1 MPIGPVFAWSKED
14 KVTETL
20 KRSKKYF
27 GPALQH
33 QIDALLTPENLAI
46 LVGTLIIWAAS
57 HFIGVGEIIDVA
69 LLLVGAAMLGPA
81 IVDVAENLLKF
92 GKCLDARDEGDLE
105 TAAKAFADAVTQGGI
120 TTVMALLLRRG
131 AKGVQAKAVPGV
143 ARPSVLQVVKP
154 KGRIG
159 LPNVGADPQAGKM
172 WSRLP
177 TVADPALPAGE
188 GLTTWWGQIFYSV
201 QGTLAEQQLVLLHE
215 VVHKFFTPRLGFLR
229 NFRVQL
235 KAAGYTRSVL
245 LKYLEEAM
253 AETYAQLRINGIKG
267 ALTGIRFP
275 VANNYVSISELAAE
289 GQAIGTIV
297 VGVQQFFVS
306 IVLGPPDW
314 TAEISAPTA
323 PAPADPIRIPEVVV
337 KGGYSVTVKPGA
349 SLSAI
354 AMTEYNDYNLWPLI
368 YDLNKAK
375 IGPNPNRV
383 KPGTS
388 LLLLKLTA
396 YRAADIA
403 AARRRAPSWKNMPL

>member
-1 MPIGPVFAWSKED
+1 MPIGPVLAWSKED
-14 KVTETL
+14 KVTETIQ
-20 KRSKKYF
+20 RSKKYF
-27 GPALQH
+27 GPALQ
-33 QIDALLTPENLAI
+33 QQVDALLTPENLAI

-57 HFIGVGEIIDVA
+57 HFVGIGEIVDVA
-69 LLLVGAAMLGPA
+69 LLLVGAVMLGPA

-92 GKCLDARDEGDLE
+92 GKCIEARSEQDLE
-105 TAAKAFADAVTQGGI
+105 TAAKAFADACIQGGI

-159 LPNVGADPQAGKM
+159 LPNVGPDPQAGKM
-172 WSRLP
+172 WSKLP

-201 QGTLAEQQLVLLHE
+201 QGTLTEQQLVLLHE
-215 VVHKFFTPRLGFLR
+215 VVHKFFTPRLGLLR

-235 KAAGYTRSVL
+235 KAAGYTRSVI

-253 AETYAQLRINGIKG
+253 AETYAQLRINGFKG

-289 GQAIGTIV
+289 GEAIGTIV
-297 VGVQQFFVS
+297 IGVQRFFVN

-314 TAEISAPTA
+314 TAEIPPPSPDR
-323 PAPADPIRIPEVVV
+323 PASIRIPEVAVT
-337 KGGYSVTVKPGA
+337 GGYSVTVKHGA

-354 AMTEYNDYNLWPLI
+354 AKTEYGDFNLWPLI

-375 IGPNPNRV
+375 IGPNPNRI
-383 KPGTS
+383 KPGMN

-396 YRAADIA
+396 YSASDLAD
-403 AARRRAPSWKNMPL
+403 ARKRAPSWKHAPL